1 MGSSPGSVVGLLADG
16 PRDGLLGE
24 TAEPDDVAVLGVPAL
39 ADLLGD
45 QRVDAV
51 EHLHERAVVLGLVAL
66 QVRHSRRGARQA
78 AALAGRRRRGRPGA
92 VAAVRAAAR
101 AVLPLAVVAA
111 HRLVLVAVGGLLG
124 AGVAV
129 GMRHLLGGAVVLGDV
144 RSVAVAVRVGGAVR
158 VDVVVAVAG
167 LLLRL
172 ADALA
177 SLLAALVVA
186 AGVPGAGASELRG
199 GVADVAHDLR

>member
-66 QVRHSRRGARQA
+66 QVRHSRRVARQA
-78 AALAGRRRRGRPGA
+78 GALAGRRPPGPPRTGA
-92 VAAVRAAAR
+92 GVRAAA
-101 AVLPLAVVAA
+101 P
-111 HRLVLVAVGGLLG
+111 
-124 AGVAV
+124 AG
-129 GMRHLLGGAVVLGDV
+129 
-144 RSVAVAVRVGGAVR
+144 
-158 VDVVVAVAG
+158 
-167 LLLRL
+167 
-172 ADALA
+172 
-177 SLLAALVVA
+177 
-186 AGVPGAGASELRG
+186 PPPP
-199 GVADVAHDLR
+199 